1 MDYKLFAI
9 LDKDNVVIDA
19 WMDSSLE
26 EAQQNNPGKTVIECT
41 LENSPFYFNSKVDTS
56 YSL

>member
-19 WMDSSLE
+19 WMASSLE
-26 EAQQNNPGKTVIECT
+26 EAQEDNLGKTVIECT
-41 LENSPFYFNSKVDTS
+41 LENSPFFINSKRE
-56 YSL
+56 